1 MVRRSLTSRRTFLKT
16 GLAVTA
22 TAAAPGRLIAQSAP
36 AAAKTIRAVMHG
48 DLTVLDPIWTT
59 ANMTAYHGAMLYDT
73 LFAIDDNLDTKPQ
86 MVSKW
91 GVSDDKKTW
100 TFELRDGL
108 KFTDGSAVTTD
119 DVIASVRRWAARDG
133 AGQHM
138 MVRVSDIAKKD
149 DKTFTIALKEPYG
162 YLVDALSKTSTPL
175 CYIMRKKEAET
186 DPNQKI
192 TAYVGSGPFIF
203 NETETKQGAR
213 YVYDRNPNYVPRSEP
228 ASGMAGGKI
237 AKVDR
242 VIFENM
248 ADSQTA
254 LAALQAG
261 EIDFYE
267 TPPIDLISQLETDN
281 NLTLEVLNKTGNIG
295 WLRMNFLHPP
305 FNNVDARRAM
315 LYLLNQEDFMKA
327 TFGNP
332 KFYRKCP
339 SDFGCGVPMENDAN
353 IGWFK
358 EAPNPAKAKE
368 LFQKAGYKG
377 EPIVL
382 MQATNIDF
390 MRNSADLVAGALR
403 SIDVNVQVAASDWGG
418 VVNRRANKAA
428 PDQGGWNLFIT
439 WADGNAV
446 SNPIGLAGHAATGEA
461 AWFGWP
467 KDAKNEELR
476 DKWASAASLEEKKKV
491 AREFQENAW
500 NFVPHVWLGQ
510 WMQPTARRKN
520 VKGMLSCP
528 GVIPFWNVE
537 KT

>member
-1 MVRRSLTSRRTFLKT
+1 MTTSRRRFMKGT
-16 GLAVTA
+16 AA
-22 TAAAPGRLIAQSAP
+22 TAATLASPGIVSAQTAP
-36 AAAKTIRAVMHG
+36 AAARTIKAVMHG

-59 ANMTAYHGAMLYDT
+59 ANMSAYHGAMLYDT
-73 LFAIDDNLDTKPQ
+73 LFGIDSNLQTKPQ

-91 GVSDDKKTW
+91 GMSDDKKTW

-108 KFTDGSAVTTD
+108 KFTDGTAVTSD
-119 DVIASVRRWAARDG
+119 DVVASVRRWAARDG

-138 MVRVSDIAKKD
+138 MQRVSDISKKD

-162 YLVDALSKTSTPL
+162 FLIDALGKTSTPV
-175 CYIMRKKEAET
+175 CFIMRKKEAET
-186 DPNQKI
+186 NPNEKI

-203 NETETKQGAR
+203 NEKETKQGAQ
-213 YVYDRNPNYVPRSEP
+213 YVYDRNPNYAPRAEP
-228 ASGMAGGKI
+228 GSGMAGGKV
-237 AKVDR
+237 AKLDR
-242 VIFENM
+242 VIFQNM
-248 ADSQTA
+248 SDSQTA
-254 LAALQAG
+254 MSALQAG

-267 TPPIDLISQLETDN
+267 TPPIDLIGTLEGDKN
-281 NLTLEVLNKTGNIG
+281 IAIEVLNKTGNIG

-315 LYLLNQEDFMKA
+315 LHLLNQEDFMKA
-327 TFGNP
+327 SFGNA
-332 KFYRKCP
+332 KYYKKCP
-339 SDFGCGVPMENDAN
+339 SNFGCGVPMENDVNTA
-353 IGWFK
+353 WFK
-358 EAPNPAKAKE
+358 EAPNKAKAKE

-403 SIDVNVQVAASDWGG
+403 EIGVNVQLAASDWGG
-418 VVNRRANKAA
+418 VVNRRANKNA

-439 WADGNAV
+439 WADGNSV
-446 SNPIGLAGHAATGEA
+446 GNPIALAGHAATGEK

-467 KDAKNEELR
+467 SDAKNEELR
-476 DKWASAASLEEKKKV
+476 DKWASAPTLEDKQKL
-491 AREFQENAW
+491 ARELQDNAW

-510 WMQPTARRKN
+510 WVQPTARRTN
-520 VKGMLSCP
+520 IKGMIAVP